1 MNSSAVG
8 VLNVPDARLSAGLP
22 LAHFQEHTMND
33 NSTTGGVGLLLGIV
47 LVLLLLVGGAGFY
60 LLMERQQKAVA
71 VERARAAE
79 AEAGAQVERAR
90 ALAARASRRS
100 ADDAPSTTDGDDEIR
115 AAVEAVLAAQQEAW
129 NRGDVDAFVDHY
141 WHSNDVTF
149 SSGGKMTRGWEETVR
164 GYRERYPT
172 RADMGRLTFSNLE
185 ITPLG
190 DSAALVLGQWRL
202 ERDNEP
208 LSGNFSLV
216 FRKLDGR
223 WVIVHDHTSRVVD

>member
-1 MNSSAVG
+1 
-8 VLNVPDARLSAGLP
+8 
-22 LAHFQEHTMND
+22 
-33 NSTTGGVGLLLGIV
+33 
-47 LVLLLLVGGAGFY
+47 

-71 VERARAAE
+71 VERARAAQ
-79 AEAGAQVERAR
+79 AKAIAQVERAR
-90 ALAARASRRS
+90 AVATRAARRS
-100 ADDAPSTTDGDDEIR
+100 ADDAPSTTDGDDAIR
-115 AAVEAVLAAQQEAW
+115 AAIESVLRAQQDAW
-129 NRGDVDAFVDHY
+129 NRGDIDAFVEHY
-141 WHSNDVTF
+141 WHSDDVTF
-149 SSGGKMTRGWEETVR
+149 SSGGKTTRGWEETVR

-172 RADMGRLTFSNLE
+172 RTDMGRLTFANLE

-223 WVIVHDHTSRVVD
+223 WLIVHDHTSRAVE